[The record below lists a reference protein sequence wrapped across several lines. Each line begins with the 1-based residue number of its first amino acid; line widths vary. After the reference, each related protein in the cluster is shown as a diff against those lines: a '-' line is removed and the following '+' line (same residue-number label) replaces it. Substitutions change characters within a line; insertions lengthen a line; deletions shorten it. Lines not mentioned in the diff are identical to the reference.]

1 MGKYIWNLYV
11 NRFYGKRN
19 LVLFVILWIAFDSF
33 YAEIDY
39 ACKVLDY
46 PCSFWYFLNV
56 MTNHFMCGAI
66 GLSAVYLF
74 SNAPYL
80 NRNGMYQMIRQGKYK
95 WLLSQLG
102 SIILSGFSFT
112 AVLFFT
118 GWIRMLPHMD
128 WTLSWGRMM
137 KTLAVT
143 NAASQLNVTF
153 VLKPSFMQ
161 SMEAWQAG
169 LLAFMLDSFV
179 FILIGFL
186 LLAIGLLCNHRMTAL
201 IFTGILAIVPFV
213 ANSWNLSR
221 HLMINLFSPVSWLQ
235 TGLFYTEN
243 MMYAEMPPVLW
254 IWGMLAV
261 YLALAVFLAV
271 LGVKRNHFQ
280 WNGEEE

>member
-128 WTLSWGRMM
+128 WTWSWGRMM

-186 LLAIGLLCNHRMTAL
+186 LLAIGLLFNRMTAL

-213 ANSWNLSR
+213 TNSWNLSR

-243 MMYAEMPPVLW
+243 MTYAEMPPVLW

-261 YLALAVFLAV
+261 YLALAVVLA
-271 LGVKRNHFQ
+271 LLAAKRNHFQ

>member
-128 WTLSWGRMM
+128 WTWFLGKNDENAGCYKCCFSVECNFCTETLFYAKYGSMAGRAFGIYVGQFCIYFDWFSAACHRV
-137 KTLAVT
+137 AVQPHDSAYFYRDIGNRSFCNKFMEFIT
-143 NAASQLNVTF
+143 TSYDKFIFSCFMAADRIVLHRKYDICGNAACVVDLGNAGSLSCTCSRFSIVSS
-153 VLKPSFMQ
+153 KKKSF
-161 SMEAWQAG
+161 SMEW
-169 LLAFMLDSFV
+169 
-179 FILIGFL
+179 
-186 LLAIGLLCNHRMTAL
+186 
-201 IFTGILAIVPFV
+201 
-213 ANSWNLSR
+213 
-221 HLMINLFSPVSWLQ
+221 
-235 TGLFYTEN
+235 
-243 MMYAEMPPVLW
+243 
-254 IWGMLAV
+254 
-261 YLALAVFLAV
+261 
-271 LGVKRNHFQ
+271 
-280 WNGEEE
+280 EEE

>member
-1 MGKYIWNLYV
+1 M

-128 WTLSWGRMM
+128 WTWSWGRMM

-186 LLAIGLLCNHRMTAL
+186 LLAIGLLCNRMTAL

-213 ANSWNLSR
+213 TNSWNLSR

-243 MMYAEMPPVLW
+243 MTYAEMPPVLW

-261 YLALAVFLAV
+261 YLALAVVLA
-271 LGVKRNHFQ
+271 LLAAKRNHFQ

>member
-128 WTLSWGRMM
+128 WTWSWGRMM

-186 LLAIGLLCNHRMTAL
+186 LLAIGLLCNRMTAL

-213 ANSWNLSR
+213 TNSWNLSR

-243 MMYAEMPPVLW
+243 MTYAEMPPVLW

-261 YLALAVFLAV
+261 YLAVVLALLAA
-271 LGVKRNHFQ
+271 KRNHFQ

>member
-11 NRFYGKRN
+11 NRFYTKRN

-80 NRNGMYQMIRQGKYK
+80 NRNGMYQMIRQGKYR

-186 LLAIGLLCNHRMTAL
+186 LLAIGLLCNRMAAL

-213 ANSWNLSR
+213 TNSWNLSR

-243 MMYAEMPPVLW
+243 MTYAEMPPVLW

-261 YLALAVFLAV
+261 YLALAVFLAL
-271 LGVKRNHFQ
+271 LGIKRNYFQ

>member
-11 NRFYGKRN
+11 NRFYTKRN

-39 ACKVLDY
+39 ACKVLDD

-186 LLAIGLLCNHRMTAL
+186 ILAIGLLFNRMAAL

-213 ANSWNLSR
+213 TNSWNLSR

-243 MMYAEMPPVLW
+243 MTYAEMPPVLW

-261 YLALAVFLAV
+261 YLALAVFLAL
-271 LGVKRNHFQ
+271 LGIKRNYFQ

>member
-186 LLAIGLLCNHRMTAL
+186 LLAIGLLCNRMTAL

-213 ANSWNLSR
+213 TNSWNLSR

-254 IWGMLAV
+254 IWGMLSV
-261 YLALAVFLAV
+261 YLALAVFLAL

>member
-186 LLAIGLLCNHRMTAL
+186 LLATGLLCNRMTAL

-213 ANSWNLSR
+213 TNSWNLSR

-243 MMYAEMPPVLW
+243 MTYAEMPPVLW

-261 YLALAVFLAV
+261 YLALAVFLAL
-271 LGVKRNHFQ
+271 LGIKRNHFQ

>member
-1 MGKYIWNLYV
+1 MGKYIWHLYV
-11 NRFYGKRN
+11 NRFYTKRN
-19 LVLFVILWIAFDSF
+19 LVLFIILFVAFDSF

-128 WTLSWGRMM
+128 WTWSWGRMM

-186 LLAIGLLCNHRMTAL
+186 LLAIGLLCNRMTAL

-213 ANSWNLSR
+213 TNSWNLSR

-243 MMYAEMPPVLW
+243 MTYAEMPPVLW

-261 YLALAVFLAV
+261 YLALAVVLA
-271 LGVKRNHFQ
+271 LLAAKRNHFQ

>member
-11 NRFYGKRN
+11 NRFYTKRN

-128 WTLSWGRMM
+128 WTLSWRRMM

-186 LLAIGLLCNHRMTAL
+186 ILAIGLLFNRMAAL

-213 ANSWNLSR
+213 TNSWNLSR

-243 MMYAEMPPVLW
+243 MTYAEMPPVLW

-261 YLALAVFLAV
+261 YLALAVFLAL
-271 LGVKRNHFQ
+271 LGIKRNYFQ

>member
-19 LVLFVILWIAFDSF
+19 LVLFIILFVALDSF
-33 YAEIDY
+33 YVEVDY

-46 PCSFWYFLNV
+46 PCSFWYFLNI

-66 GLSAVYLF
+66 GLSLVYLF

-112 AVLFFT
+112 AVLFLT

-128 WTLSWGRMM
+128 WTWSWGKMM

-143 NAASQLNVTF
+143 NAASQLDVTF

-186 LLAIGLLCNHRMTAL
+186 LLAIGLLFNRMAAL

-213 ANSWNLSR
+213 TNSWNLSR

-243 MMYAEMPPVLW
+243 MTYAEMPPVLW

-261 YLALAVFLAV
+261 YLVLAVVLALV
-271 LGVKRNHFQ
+271 GIKRNHFQ

>member
-1 MGKYIWNLYV
+1 MGNLYV

-186 LLAIGLLCNHRMTAL
+186 LLAIGLLCNRMTAL

-213 ANSWNLSR
+213 TNSWNLSR

-243 MMYAEMPPVLW
+243 MTYAEMPPVLW

-261 YLALAVFLAV
+261 YLALAVVLA
-271 LGVKRNHFQ
+271 LLAAKRNHFQ

>member
-128 WTLSWGRMM
+128 WTWSWGRMM

-186 LLAIGLLCNHRMTAL
+186 LLAIGLLCNRMTAL

-261 YLALAVFLAV
+261 YLALAVFLAL

>member
-11 NRFYGKRN
+11 NRFYTKRN
-19 LVLFVILWIAFDSF
+19 LVLFIILFAAFDSF
-33 YAEIDY
+33 YVEIDY
-39 ACKVLDY
+39 ACKALDY
-46 PCSFWYFLNV
+46 PCSFWYFLNI

-74 SNAPYL
+74 ANAPYL

-118 GWIRMLPHMD
+118 GWLRMLPHMD

-161 SMEAWQAG
+161 SMEAWQTG

-186 LLAIGLLCNHRMTAL
+186 LLAIGLLFNRMTAL

-213 ANSWNLSR
+213 INSWNLSR

-243 MMYAEMPPVLW
+243 MTYAEMPPVLW

-261 YLALAVFLAV
+261 YLALAVFLAL

>member
-186 LLAIGLLCNHRMTAL
+186 LLAIGLLFNRMAAL

-243 MMYAEMPPVLW
+243 IMYAEMPPVLW

-261 YLALAVFLAV
+261 YLALAVFLAL

>member
-186 LLAIGLLCNHRMTAL
+186 LLAIGLLFNRMAAL

-254 IWGMLAV
+254 IWGMLAA
-261 YLALAVFLAV
+261 YLALAVFLAL

>member
-19 LVLFVILWIAFDSF
+19 LVLFIILFVAFDSF
-33 YAEIDY
+33 YVELDY
-39 ACKVLDY
+39 ACKILDY

-169 LLAFMLDSFV
+169 FLAFMLDSFV

-186 LLAIGLLCNHRMTAL
+186 LLAIGLLCNRMTAL

-213 ANSWNLSR
+213 TNSWNLSR

-261 YLALAVFLAV
+261 YLALAVFLAL
-271 LGVKRNHFQ
+271 LGIKRNHFQ

>member
-19 LVLFVILWIAFDSF
+19 LVLFIILFVALDSF
-33 YAEIDY
+33 YVEIDY

-46 PCSFWYFLNV
+46 PCSFWYFLNI

-112 AVLFFT
+112 AVLFLT

-128 WTLSWGRMM
+128 WTWSWGKMM

-143 NAASQLNVTF
+143 NAASQLDVTF

-169 LLAFMLDSFV
+169 LLAFMLDCFV

-186 LLAIGLLCNHRMTAL
+186 LLAIGLLFNRMAAL

-213 ANSWNLSR
+213 TNSWNLSR

-243 MMYAEMPPVLW
+243 MTYAEMPPVLW

-261 YLALAVFLAV
+261 YLALAVVLALV
-271 LGVKRNHFQ
+271 GIKRNHFQ

>member
-161 SMEAWQAG
+161 SMEAWHAG

-186 LLAIGLLCNHRMTAL
+186 LLAIGLLFNRMAAL

-254 IWGMLAV
+254 IWGMLAA
-261 YLALAVFLAV
+261 YLALAVFLAL

>member
-19 LVLFVILWIAFDSF
+19 LVLFVILFVAFDSF

-128 WTLSWGRMM
+128 WTWSWGRMM

-186 LLAIGLLCNHRMTAL
+186 LLAIGLLCNRMTAL

-213 ANSWNLSR
+213 TNSWNLSR

-243 MMYAEMPPVLW
+243 MTYAEMPPVLW

-261 YLALAVFLAV
+261 YLALAVVLA
-271 LGVKRNHFQ
+271 LLAAKRNHFQ

>member
-19 LVLFVILWIAFDSF
+19 LVLFIILFVAFDSF

-186 LLAIGLLCNHRMTAL
+186 LLAIGLLFNRMAAL

-254 IWGMLAV
+254 IWGMLSV
-261 YLALAVFLAV
+261 YLALAVFLAL

>member
-128 WTLSWGRMM
+128 WTWSWGRMM

-186 LLAIGLLCNHRMTAL
+186 LLAIGLLCNRMTAL

-213 ANSWNLSR
+213 TNSWNLSR

-243 MMYAEMPPVLW
+243 MTYAEMPPVLW

-261 YLALAVFLAV
+261 YLALAVVLSLLAA
-271 LGVKRNHFQ
+271 KRNHFQ

>member
-1 MGKYIWNLYV
+1 M
-11 NRFYGKRN
+11 NRFYTKRN

-186 LLAIGLLCNHRMTAL
+186 ILAIGLLFNRMAAL

-213 ANSWNLSR
+213 TNSWNLSR

-243 MMYAEMPPVLW
+243 MTYAEMPPVLW

-261 YLALAVFLAV
+261 YLALAVFLAL
-271 LGVKRNHFQ
+271 LGIKRNYFQ

>member
-1 MGKYIWNLYV
+1 MDKYIWNLYV

-186 LLAIGLLCNHRMTAL
+186 LLAIGLLFNRMAAL

-254 IWGMLAV
+254 IWGMLAA
-261 YLALAVFLAV
+261 YLALAVFLAL

>member
-186 LLAIGLLCNHRMTAL
+186 LLATGLLCNRMTAL

-213 ANSWNLSR
+213 TNSWNLSR

-261 YLALAVFLAV
+261 YLALAVFLAL

>member
-56 MTNHFMCGAI
+56 MTNYFMCGAI

-186 LLAIGLLCNHRMTAL
+186 LLAIGLLFNRMAAL

-254 IWGMLAV
+254 IWGMLAA
-261 YLALAVFLAV
+261 YLALAVFLAL

>member
-46 PCSFWYFLNV
+46 HCSFWYFLNV

-128 WTLSWGRMM
+128 WTWSWGRMM

-186 LLAIGLLCNHRMTAL
+186 LLAIGLLCNRMTAL

-213 ANSWNLSR
+213 TNSWNLSR

-243 MMYAEMPPVLW
+243 MTYAEMPPVLW

-261 YLALAVFLAV
+261 YLALAVVLA
-271 LGVKRNHFQ
+271 LLAAKRNHFQ

>member
-186 LLAIGLLCNHRMTAL
+186 LLAIGLLFNRMAAL

-243 MMYAEMPPVLW
+243 TMYAEMPPVLW
-254 IWGMLAV
+254 IWGMLSV
-261 YLALAVFLAV
+261 YLALAVFLAL

>member
-128 WTLSWGRMM
+128 WTWSWGRMM

-186 LLAIGLLCNHRMTAL
+186 LLAIGLLCNRMTAL

-213 ANSWNLSR
+213 TNLWNLSR
-221 HLMINLFSPVSWLQ
+221 HLMINLFCPVSWLQ

-243 MMYAEMPPVLW
+243 MTYAEMPPVLW

-261 YLALAVFLAV
+261 YLALAVVLA
-271 LGVKRNHFQ
+271 LLAAKRNHFQ

>member
-11 NRFYGKRN
+11 NRFYTKRN
-19 LVLFVILWIAFDSF
+19 LVLFIILFVAFDSF
-33 YAEIDY
+33 YVELDY
-39 ACKVLDY
+39 ACKILDY

-128 WTLSWGRMM
+128 WTWSWGRMM

-186 LLAIGLLCNHRMTAL
+186 LLAIGLLCNRMTAL

-213 ANSWNLSR
+213 TNSWNLSR

-243 MMYAEMPPVLW
+243 MTYAEMPPVLW

-261 YLALAVFLAV
+261 YLALAVVLA
-271 LGVKRNHFQ
+271 LLAAKRNHFQ

>member
-11 NRFYGKRN
+11 NRFYTKRN

-169 LLAFMLDSFV
+169 LLAFMMDSFV

-186 LLAIGLLCNHRMTAL
+186 ILAIGLLFNRMAAL

-213 ANSWNLSR
+213 TNSWNLSR

-243 MMYAEMPPVLW
+243 MTYAEMPPVLW

-261 YLALAVFLAV
+261 YLALAVFLAL
-271 LGVKRNHFQ
+271 LGIKRNYFQ

>member
-33 YAEIDY
+33 YVELDY

-128 WTLSWGRMM
+128 WTWSWGRMM

-186 LLAIGLLCNHRMTAL
+186 LLAIGLLCNRMTAL

-213 ANSWNLSR
+213 TNSWNLSR

-243 MMYAEMPPVLW
+243 MTYAEMPPVLW

-261 YLALAVFLAV
+261 YLALAVVLA
-271 LGVKRNHFQ
+271 LLAAKRNHFQ

>member
-19 LVLFVILWIAFDSF
+19 LVLFIILFVAFDSF
-33 YAEIDY
+33 YAEIDS

-46 PCSFWYFLNV
+46 PCSFWYFLNI

-186 LLAIGLLCNHRMTAL
+186 LLAIGLLFNRMAAL

-213 ANSWNLSR
+213 TNSWNLSR

-243 MMYAEMPPVLW
+243 MTYAEMPPVLW
-254 IWGMLAV
+254 TWGMLAV
-261 YLALAVFLAV
+261 YLALTVFLAL

>member
-19 LVLFVILWIAFDSF
+19 LVLFIILFVAFDSF
-33 YAEIDY
+33 YVELDY
-39 ACKVLDY
+39 ACKILDY
-46 PCSFWYFLNV
+46 PCSFWYFLNI

-186 LLAIGLLCNHRMTAL
+186 LLAIGLLFNRMAAL

-254 IWGMLAV
+254 IWGMLAA
-261 YLALAVFLAV
+261 YLALAVFLAL

>member
-1 MGKYIWNLYV
+1 
-11 NRFYGKRN
+11 
-19 LVLFVILWIAFDSF
+19 
-33 YAEIDY
+33 
-39 ACKVLDY
+39 
-46 PCSFWYFLNV
+46 
-56 MTNHFMCGAI
+56 
-66 GLSAVYLF
+66 
-74 SNAPYL
+74 
-80 NRNGMYQMIRQGKYK
+80 MYQMIRQGKYK

-102 SIILSGFSFT
+102 SIILSSFSFT

-186 LLAIGLLCNHRMTAL
+186 LLAIGLLFNRMAAL

-213 ANSWNLSR
+213 TNSWNLSR

-243 MMYAEMPPVLW
+243 MTYAEMPPVLW

-261 YLALAVFLAV
+261 YLALAVVLA
-271 LGVKRNHFQ
+271 LLAAKRNHFQ
-280 WNGEEE
+280 LNGEEE

>member
-19 LVLFVILWIAFDSF
+19 LVLFIILWIAFDSF

-46 PCSFWYFLNV
+46 PCSFWYFLNI

-128 WTLSWGRMM
+128 WTWSWGRMM

-186 LLAIGLLCNHRMTAL
+186 LLAIGLLFNRMAAL

-261 YLALAVFLAV
+261 YLALAVFLAL

>member
-128 WTLSWGRMM
+128 WTWSWGRMM

-186 LLAIGLLCNHRMTAL
+186 LLATGLLCNRMTAL

-213 ANSWNLSR
+213 TNSWNLSR

-243 MMYAEMPPVLW
+243 MTYAEMPPVLW

-261 YLALAVFLAV
+261 YLALAVFLAL
-271 LGVKRNHFQ
+271 LGIKRNHFQ